1 MVRGFP
7 IERHAAAHQ
16 PRATRLEHIGKTK
29 SAPDEL
35 SAWVEPE
42 MTAAMARPLE
52 TFVPQ
57 PA

>member
-1 MVRGFP
+1 MARGFP
-7 IERHAAAHQ
+7 SERHVAAHQ

-29 SAPDEL
+29 SAPDVQPTGL
-35 SAWVEPE
+35 EPE